1 MEKCLET
8 CGDDGDGASVQSG
21 DCGDGAG
28 VQSGGDGDGDG
39 ASVES
44 CDSLYSHPHVAAVP
58 YDWEFCFDKRQ
69 TMEIWKQDRLQLAKR
84 EQQTVS
90 TDTRDKT
97 DT

>member
-1 MEKCLET
+1 MTDTSTQFEDFIKSSLMEKCLET

-28 VQSGGDGDGDG
+28 VHSGDDGDGDG

-58 YDWEFCFDKRQ
+58 YD
-69 TMEIWKQDRLQLAKR
+69 
-84 EQQTVS
+84 
-90 TDTRDKT
+90 
-97 DT
+97 